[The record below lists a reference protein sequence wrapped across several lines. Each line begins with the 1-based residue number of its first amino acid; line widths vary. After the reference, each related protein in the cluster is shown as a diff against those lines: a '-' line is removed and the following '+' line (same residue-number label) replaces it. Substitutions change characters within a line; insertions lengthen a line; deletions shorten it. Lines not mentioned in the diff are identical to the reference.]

1 MDMKTLL
8 PYIMIAAAIG
18 PALWIAW
25 RRHKKL
31 PWLRY
36 WLLAL
41 LCLLLPF
48 VYAMA
53 SGHGDTVSK
62 AVWTLFFTGLS
73 VLGGGLVPVLIP
85 ALLVGAGRFGKA
97 MMAVD
102 LTMEEDED
110 NKYPVVCTSDSSAMA
125 AGYYDQRDY
134 AFRTNNTDS
143 VDDD

>member
-73 VLGGGLVPVLIP
+73 VLGGGLVPVLISV
-85 ALLVGAGRFGKA
+85 LLHGAGRFMRA
-97 MMAVD
+97 IMTAD
-102 LTMEEDED
+102 LTMEEDEE
-110 NKYPVVCTSDSSAMA
+110 NVYIPNTGALNTA
-125 AGYYDQRDY
+125 THANTY
-134 AFRTNNTDS
+134 ANTLARAWGTDGQ
-143 VDDD
+143 